1 MLRILVPFA
10 FSIFLSSFCYAQE
23 EGNST
28 CFNASFACV
37 KAEDFPSISY
47 SPTNGVQ
54 VTVWINEKLTVV
66 YTIKSGEQQSQVEI
80 PDIVEGVPRNIFI
93 EDYNFDG
100 LLDFSIV
107 EDDGGMGTN
116 DVYRICVYSK
126 KGNRFTPYS
135 YIDGNSILNLVV
147 DKKRKRLL
155 VTCWSSP
162 SPQPRQC
169 KVNLPQSD

>member
-1 MLRILVPFA
+1 MLRILVSFV
-10 FSIFLSSFCYAQE
+10 FFIFLSSFCYAQE
-23 EGNST
+23 EDNST
-28 CFNASFACV
+28 CFHASFACV

-47 SPTNGVQ
+47 SPINSVQ
-54 VTVWINEKLTVV
+54 VTVGINEKLTVV

-80 PDIVEGVPRNIFI
+80 SDIVEGVPRNII
-93 EDYNFDG
+93 IDDYNFDG

-107 EDDGGMGTN
+107 EDDGGMGAN
-116 DVYRICVYSK
+116 DVYKIFVYSK
-126 KGNRFTPYS
+126 KENRFTPYS

-155 VTCWSSP
+155 VTCWSSL

-169 KVNLPQSD
+169 KISLPQSN